1 MINLTDL
8 NSNEAVLKALQKG
21 EKVAFPK
28 NLVIK
33 EFNADTMTIKK
44 TGKTIYWANFSA
56 YDPNELKAL
65 QSIQRV
71 ELLPLYK
78 VKVKSVPVDE
88 KQQRELKLREL
99 VGKQLSETFMSNLK
113 DEFETDNFGNIK
125 GICFRMD
132 Y

>member
-1 MINLTDL
+1 
-8 NSNEAVLKALQKG
+8 
-21 EKVAFPK
+21 PK

-33 EFNADTMTIKK
+33 EFNSDTMTIKK

-65 QSIQRV
+65 QSIQRL

-99 VGKQLSETFMSNLK
+99 VGKQLSESFMSNLK
-113 DEFETDNFGNIK
+113 PEFETDNFGNIK